1 LETPFLRTGRKRGL
15 PGVATAV
22 RAIEKLAV
30 PGVYSVGIA
39 HAERAAAT
47 HDRVVPALR
56 PAAFDKQARPLLAA
70 RRDRPLALIDD
81 QYRQFRL
88 LNFVLTAW

>member
-1 LETPFLRTGRKRGL
+1 LEIPFLRTGRKRGL

-30 PGVYSVGIA
+30 LGVDSVGIA

-47 HDRVVPALR
+47 NRDTVVPALR
-56 PAAFDKQARPLLAA
+56 PAAFDKQAGPLLAA
-70 RRDRPLALIDD
+70 RRDRSLALIDD
-81 QYRQFRL
+81 Q
-88 LNFVLTAW
+88 